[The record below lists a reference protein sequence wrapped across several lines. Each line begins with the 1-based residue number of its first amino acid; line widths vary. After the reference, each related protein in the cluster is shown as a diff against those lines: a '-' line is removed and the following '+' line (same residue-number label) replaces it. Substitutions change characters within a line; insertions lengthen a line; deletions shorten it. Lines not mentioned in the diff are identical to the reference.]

1 MRTRS
6 GSRCAQAEP
15 PRRRALLGAVGVA
28 VAVRLLAFVA
38 AALWP
43 LINEQGA
50 PVSPLLANSGI
61 DLAHYQAMRALYFG
75 SPDAAL
81 AALGGIFPGQSAQN
95 WGQTMFAGPLF
106 PMLLELFDFG
116 PDATLPLASFY
127 LGLGCALAAGW
138 LVWLDRQGAH
148 PAWLF
153 LFALLPNP
161 VWFMLN
167 VSTDLLFAATTA
179 GFYLV
184 YFSGPPSSRRLA
196 ASVLLVALALTIR
209 PNAVALAL
217 FLLIDATWKAGD
229 RRLHR
234 LLLLGLAAI
243 LVPAAAFYGP
253 YLYTFIVNSSEKAL
267 YFGRTQSDFFAGVF
281 PLLPEPLDRALS
293 LLALAGAKLFCLV
306 GLRPSAGETAAP
318 LVVLRA
324 APGLILLPGLLWGLF
339 RADRSHR
346 LLIALF
352 VAPVLA
358 GATQD
363 RYMLPLLPLLFL
375 FGCRVWSDGL
385 AKLRVVSASRR
396 PAG

>member
-1 MRTRS
+1 MRN
-6 GSRCAQAEP
+6 GFASRWAPSEAS
-15 PRRRALLGAVGVA
+15 RRGALFGAMGVA
-28 VAVRLLAFVA
+28 VALRLSTFVF

-61 DLAHYQAMRALYFG
+61 DLAHYQALRTLYFG
-75 SPDAAL
+75 DAGAAF
-81 AALGGIFPGQSAQN
+81 AALGGMFAGQSAQT
-95 WGQTMFAGPLF
+95 WGQAMFAGPLF
-106 PMLLELFDFG
+106 PLLLEVFDFG
-116 PDATLPLASFY
+116 PGSTLPLATFY
-127 LGLGCALAAGW
+127 LALGCALTVGW
-138 LVWLDRQGAH
+138 LIWLERQRAH

-167 VSTDLLFAATTA
+167 ISTDLLFAAATA
-179 GFYLV
+179 GFYFV
-184 YFSGPPSSRRLA
+184 YFSGPPTVRRLA
-196 ASVLLVALALTIR
+196 AAGLLVALALTIR

-217 FLLIDATWKAGD
+217 FLLIDATWKTGD

-234 LLLLGLAAI
+234 PLLLGIAAI

-267 YFGRTQSDFFAGVF
+267 YFGRTQSDFFAGAF
-281 PLLPEPLDRALS
+281 PSLPEPLDRAMS
-293 LLALAGAKLFCLV
+293 LLALAVAKVLCLV
-306 GLRPSAGETAAP
+306 GLRPSAGETSIA
-318 LVVLRA
+318 LVLVRA
-324 APGLILLPGLLWGLF
+324 APGIVLLPGLLWGLF
-339 RADRSHR
+339 RADPSHR

-363 RYMLPLLPLLFL
+363 RYMAPILPLLFL
-375 FGCRVWSDGL
+375 FGCQVWHDAL
-385 AKLRVVSASRR
+385 AKLRSAGARRR
-396 PAG
+396 PVG